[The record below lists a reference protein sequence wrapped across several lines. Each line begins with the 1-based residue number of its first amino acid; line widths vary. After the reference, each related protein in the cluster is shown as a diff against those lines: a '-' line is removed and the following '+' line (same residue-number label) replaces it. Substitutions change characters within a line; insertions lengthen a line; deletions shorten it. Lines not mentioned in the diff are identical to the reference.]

1 MNTKYTLKLLQ
12 FFIFFSLILSVYGQD
27 QVSDDKLSDDIPSTT
42 LTETPKEEAPKE
54 EAPKEETPK
63 EEAPKEETPKEEAPK
78 EETPKAEATDEKEAS
93 VEESTG
99 IAKLFGIIISILF
112 GAVVILI
119 VWNIFWPSALV
130 FFTLKND
137 ANEEHNESENIQE
150 DEFVKNKNVEV
161 VPCYTG
167 IIFNDT
173 QDNDTQDNKEKI
185 FYLIK
190 KDTPIPCSK
199 TETLYTMVDNQ
210 TSMQLKIVQSPA
222 EIYDFEMVKVI
233 SESTIEIP
241 AGSPAATPVN
251 ITLTYTEDG
260 TLNCSAEIEIPASK
274 KVINLNTGVEDEELP
289 KTSEDDKADQ
299 NSTINEKEEK
309 SVANGDDDLT
319 KQLKNVVLKKIAEW
333 LNKLN
338 ASINTINKKSE
349 AGFKKIEKE
358 TSELVMAT
366 AKLNSVI
373 ENQQKEIERY
383 KKGYDYSIRKDSF
396 TPLLQLDDLIKNILN
411 EPDINEQTIK
421 KLNSVEKYI
430 SSYLEERDIESFEFE
445 VGKSYRDL
453 PADEFEIE
461 EIVDTDDQKFNEKIE
476 RIIKEGYCNIH
487 PNGKNI
493 LRKVKISVY
502 KYKGE

>member
-42 LTETPKEEAPKE
+42 LTETPKEE

>member
-1 MNTKYTLKLLQ
+1 MNFKYTFRLFSLL
-12 FFIFFSLILSVYGQD
+12 IFFSLTLSIFSQE
-27 QVSDDKLSDDIPSTT
+27 QNLNEASSDDSALTSKAEETVIKQQATPEEKPASTPEEKPASTPEEKPASTPEEKPASTPEDKPASTPEEKPASTPEEKPT
-42 LTETPKEEAPKE
+42 LEKELNEEEANSIVAIVFVIFILLALIYVIIAIVRGSKSMPRQPPKPRKKPRSETDNSQRDESASEEVLSSDSHDE
-54 EAPKEETPK
+54 EAETSEGVRSEQEP
-63 EEAPKEETPKEEAPK
+63 
-78 EETPKAEATDEKEAS
+78 
-93 VEESTG
+93 
-99 IAKLFGIIISILF
+99 IIIKQE
-112 GAVVILI
+112 
-119 VWNIFWPSALV
+119 N
-130 FFTLKND
+130 
-137 ANEEHNESENIQE
+137 NEQE
-150 DEFVKNKNVEV
+150 EKNV
-161 VPCYTG
+161 
-167 IIFNDT
+167 
-173 QDNDTQDNKEKI
+173 
-185 FYLIK
+185 
-190 KDTPIPCSK
+190 
-199 TETLYTMVDNQ
+199 
-210 TSMQLKIVQSPA
+210 
-222 EIYDFEMVKVI
+222 
-233 SESTIEIP
+233 ST
-241 AGSPAATPVN
+241 
-251 ITLTYTEDG
+251 DG
-260 TLNCSAEIEIPASK
+260 E
-274 KVINLNTGVEDEELP
+274 
-289 KTSEDDKADQ
+289 
-299 NSTINEKEEK
+299 
-309 SVANGDDDLT
+309 DDLT

-411 EPDINEQTIK
+411 EPDINEQTIE

>member
-1 MNTKYTLKLLQ
+1 MNFKYTFRLFSLL
-12 FFIFFSLILSVYGQD
+12 IFFSLTLSIFSQE
-27 QVSDDKLSDDIPSTT
+27 QNLNEASSDDSALTSKAEETVIKQATPEEKPASTP
-42 LTETPKEEAPKE
+42 EEKPASTPEEKPALEKELNEEEANSIVAIVFVIFILLALIYVIIAIVRGSKSMPVQPMPKKKSE
-54 EAPKEETPK
+54 SET
-63 EEAPKEETPKEEAPK
+63 
-78 EETPKAEATDEKEAS
+78 DS
-93 VEESTG
+93 SQREES
-99 IAKLFGIIISILF
+99 A
-112 GAVVILI
+112 
-119 VWNIFWPSALV
+119 
-130 FFTLKND
+130 
-137 ANEEHNESENIQE
+137 SE
-150 DEFVKNKNVEV
+150 EV
-161 VPCYTG
+161 VSS
-167 IIFNDT
+167 DSH
-173 QDNDTQDNKEKI
+173 DE
-185 FYLIK
+185 
-190 KDTPIPCSK
+190 
-199 TETLYTMVDNQ
+199 V
-210 TSMQLKIVQSPA
+210 A
-222 EIYDFEMVKVI
+222 E
-233 SESTIEIP
+233 
-241 AGSPAATPVN
+241 
-251 ITLTYTEDG
+251 
-260 TLNCSAEIEIPASK
+260 
-274 KVINLNTGVEDEELP
+274 
-289 KTSEDDKADQ
+289 TSEDIKPEHDPIIIKQ
-299 NSTINEKEEK
+299 ENNEQEEK
-309 SVANGDDDLT
+309 NVSTDGEDDLT

-411 EPDINEQTIK
+411 EPDINEQTIE

>member
-1 MNTKYTLKLLQ
+1 MNFKYTFRLFSLL
-12 FFIFFSLILSVYGQD
+12 IFFSLTLSIFSQE
-27 QVSDDKLSDDIPSTT
+27 QNLNEASSDDSALTSKAEETVIKQQATPEEKPASAPEEKPASAPEEKPASTPEEKPA
-42 LTETPKEEAPKE
+42 LEKELNEEANSIVAIVFVIFILLALIYVIIAIVRGSKSMPGQPKPKKKPESETDNSQIDESASEEVLSSDSHDE
-54 EAPKEETPK
+54 EAE
-63 EEAPKEETPKEEAPK
+63 
-78 EETPKAEATDEKEAS
+78 
-93 VEESTG
+93 
-99 IAKLFGIIISILF
+99 
-112 GAVVILI
+112 
-119 VWNIFWPSALV
+119 
-130 FFTLKND
+130 
-137 ANEEHNESENIQE
+137 
-150 DEFVKNKNVEV
+150 
-161 VPCYTG
+161 
-167 IIFNDT
+167 
-173 QDNDTQDNKEKI
+173 
-185 FYLIK
+185 
-190 KDTPIPCSK
+190 
-199 TETLYTMVDNQ
+199 
-210 TSMQLKIVQSPA
+210 
-222 EIYDFEMVKVI
+222 
-233 SESTIEIP
+233 
-241 AGSPAATPVN
+241 
-251 ITLTYTEDG
+251 
-260 TLNCSAEIEIPASK
+260 
-274 KVINLNTGVEDEELP
+274 
-289 KTSEDDKADQ
+289 TSEDIKSEQ
-299 NSTINEKEEK
+299 EPIIIKQENNEQEEK
-309 SVANGDDDLT
+309 NVSTDSDDDLT

>member
-42 LTETPKEEAPKE
+42 LTDTPKEEAPKE
-54 EAPKEETPK
+54 EAPKEE
-63 EEAPKEETPKEEAPK
+63 APKEETL
-78 EETPKAEATDEKEAS
+78 KAEATDKKEAS

-119 VWNIFWPSALV
+119 VWNIFWPSALAFALS
-130 FFTLKND
+130 FFTHKND
-137 ANEEHNESENIQE
+137 ANKEHNESENIQE

-161 VPCYTG
+161 APYYTG
-167 IIFNDT
+167 IIF
-173 QDNDTQDNKEKI
+173 NDTQDNKEKI

-199 TETLYTMVDNQ
+199 TETLHTMVDNQ
-210 TSMQLKIVQSPA
+210 TSIQLKIVQSPA

-251 ITLTYTEDG
+251 ITLTYAEDG

-274 KVINLNTGVEDEELP
+274 KVINVNTGVEDEELS
-289 KTSEDDKADQ
+289 KNSEDDKADQ

-309 SVANGDDDLT
+309 SVANDGDDDLT

-358 TSELVMAT
+358 TSELVLAT

-411 EPDINEQTIK
+411 ESDINEQTIE

>member
-54 EAPKEETPK
+54 EA
-63 EEAPKEETPKEEAPK
+63 PKEEAPK

>member
-1 MNTKYTLKLLQ
+1 MPVQPGPKKK
-12 FFIFFSLILSVYGQD
+12 SES
-27 QVSDDKLSDDIPSTT
+27 
-42 LTETPKEEAPKE
+42 ET
-54 EAPKEETPK
+54 
-63 EEAPKEETPKEEAPK
+63 
-78 EETPKAEATDEKEAS
+78 DS
-93 VEESTG
+93 SQREES
-99 IAKLFGIIISILF
+99 A
-112 GAVVILI
+112 
-119 VWNIFWPSALV
+119 
-130 FFTLKND
+130 
-137 ANEEHNESENIQE
+137 SE
-150 DEFVKNKNVEV
+150 EV
-161 VPCYTG
+161 VSS
-167 IIFNDT
+167 DSH
-173 QDNDTQDNKEKI
+173 DE
-185 FYLIK
+185 
-190 KDTPIPCSK
+190 
-199 TETLYTMVDNQ
+199 V
-210 TSMQLKIVQSPA
+210 A
-222 EIYDFEMVKVI
+222 E
-233 SESTIEIP
+233 
-241 AGSPAATPVN
+241 
-251 ITLTYTEDG
+251 
-260 TLNCSAEIEIPASK
+260 
-274 KVINLNTGVEDEELP
+274 
-289 KTSEDDKADQ
+289 TSEDIKPEHDPIIIKQ
-299 NSTINEKEEK
+299 ENNEQEEK
-309 SVANGDDDLT
+309 NVSTDGEDDLT

-411 EPDINEQTIK
+411 EPDINEQTIE

>member
-1 MNTKYTLKLLQ
+1 
-12 FFIFFSLILSVYGQD
+12 
-27 QVSDDKLSDDIPSTT
+27 
-42 LTETPKEEAPKE
+42 
-54 EAPKEETPK
+54 
-63 EEAPKEETPKEEAPK
+63 
-78 EETPKAEATDEKEAS
+78 
-93 VEESTG
+93 
-99 IAKLFGIIISILF
+99 
-112 GAVVILI
+112 
-119 VWNIFWPSALV
+119 
-130 FFTLKND
+130 
-137 ANEEHNESENIQE
+137 
-150 DEFVKNKNVEV
+150 
-161 VPCYTG
+161 
-167 IIFNDT
+167 
-173 QDNDTQDNKEKI
+173 
-185 FYLIK
+185 
-190 KDTPIPCSK
+190 
-199 TETLYTMVDNQ
+199 MVDNQ
-210 TSMQLKIVQSPA
+210 TSIQLKIVQSPA

-274 KVINLNTGVEDEELP
+274 KVINVNTGVEDEELS
-289 KTSEDDKADQ
+289 KNSEDDKADQ

-411 EPDINEQTIK
+411 EPDINEQTIE